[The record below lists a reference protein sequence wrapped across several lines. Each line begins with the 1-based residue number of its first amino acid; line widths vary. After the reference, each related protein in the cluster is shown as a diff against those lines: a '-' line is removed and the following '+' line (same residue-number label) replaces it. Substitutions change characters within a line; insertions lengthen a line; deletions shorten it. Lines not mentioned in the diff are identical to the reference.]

1 MNEQLSRRCALVIF
15 AAMGLAL
22 LAGML
27 AWGPIGVDARHH
39 RYADGRAWLGVPNA
53 SNVLASLLLS
63 IAGAWGW
70 LATRASRWPTE
81 MRQAWMSFHVCA
93 AAAGLLT
100 GVYHLAPTDLS
111 YLLAHVVAS
120 GAFTLLAA
128 GVLAERVHARFGSA
142 RALTAVVLVVLA
154 AASLV
159 GVNAARNHG
168 VDLRPLAL
176 LEALPLLLI
185 PSGVLSLPGIQTRH
199 SDWMLLLLAYAAAK
213 LFDLADAKV
222 FSLTGWVGGHALMH
236 LTLAVMTARLAYCAA
251 AASTGDACDAPTQRQ
266 TSLNTAG

>member
-63 IAGAWGW
+63 ITGAWGW

-81 MRQAWMSFHVCA
+81 VRQAWMSFHACA
-93 AAAGLLT
+93 TAAGLLASI
-100 GVYHLAPTDLS
+100 YHLAPTDITF
-111 YLLAHVVAS
+111 LLAHAFGA

-142 RALTAVVLVVLA
+142 RALAVVMLAVLA
-154 AASLV
+154 AATLV
-159 GVNAARNHG
+159 GLNAAQTRG

-185 PSGVLSLPGIQTRH
+185 PSGVLSLPGLHTRR

-222 FSLTGWVGGHALMH
+222 FELTGWVGGHALMH

-251 AASTGDACDAPTQRQ
+251 TAATDAACDAPTQRQ
-266 TSLNTAG
+266 TSLNTVG